1 MKKTLLTLSS
11 AAIMLG
17 GLTGCAAGN
26 QATGNPGT
34 DNRTENTRPIG
45 YYTSENNPYATNVNN
60 RTNRYTDHSGNA
72 YELRDNDGPIIEMM
86 DRAIIN
92 GDRNA
97 QRNNT
102 LTNRTGNND
111 RGLFNVTNR
120 GQNQANRGLFNDTT
134 TRTRTQNDT
143 GMFNRNRNQ
152 NDAGLFNVTNR
163 NNNQNIGFNN
173 RYTPRANEGRGLFN
187 VNTRND
193 QYADTNYH
201 RHLNSTASRGKPS
214 YYNNYQGELTEQIA
228 ARASRV
234 RGVRD
239 VRAVV
244 YGNDVLVAVDTEA
257 NASET
262 QVTRDVRRAVD
273 PLVRNSDVRVV
284 TDEGTFNRVR
294 NVDNDIRDGGPME
307 RLNEDIRS
315 LFQTVTPGR

>member
-17 GLTGCAAGN
+17 GLAGCGAGN

-34 DNRTENTRPIG
+34 DNRMENTRPIG

-60 RTNRYTDHSGNA
+60 RTNRYMDHSGNA

-102 LTNRTGNND
+102 LTNRTANND
-111 RGLFNVTNR
+111 
-120 GQNQANRGLFNDTT
+120 
-134 TRTRTQNDT
+134 
-143 GMFNRNRNQ
+143 
-152 NDAGLFNVTNR
+152 
-163 NNNQNIGFNN
+163 
-173 RYTPRANEGRGLFN
+173 RGLFN

-284 TDEGTFNRVR
+284 TDPGTFNRVR

-315 LFQTVTPGR
+315 LFQTLTPGR